1 MMNTLISKD
10 GTIISYEKIGTG
22 PSLILVSSAAADH
35 KDAEQLAVQLANHF
49 TVFNYDRRGRG
60 QSTDS
65 SKYAVEREVEDIDA
79 LINEAGGNSFLFGS
93 SSGAVLAL
101 EAANKL
107 GDKVTKLFMYEPPF
121 IIDQSRPRVP
131 ANYVQH
137 LNNLIGEGKRN
148 EAVEYYMIEALGI
161 PSEYLEYMK
170 ADPSWNS
177 MEGMAHTLAY
187 DGMIMGETQSG
198 KPLPG
203 DRWKVNIPTAIM
215 VGENSEHY
223 FHAAAKSLV
232 ELLPLAKYQTLSG
245 QDHSAVVMAP
255 NVLSNEMVNF
265 YLKLHQ
271 NPTDISI

>member
-1 MMNTLISKD
+1 MNTLISKD
-10 GTIISYEKIGTG
+10 GTKIAYKKQGTG
-22 PSLILVSSAAADH
+22 PSLILVASAAADH

-49 TVFNYDRRGRG
+49 TVYNYDRRGRG

-65 SKYAVEREVEDIDA
+65 SNYAVEREVEDIEA

-101 EAANKL
+101 EAANLLK
-107 GDKVTKLFMYEPPF
+107 DKVRKLFMYEPPF
-121 IIDQSRPRVP
+121 IIDDSRPPVP

-148 EAVEYYMIEALGI
+148 KAVEYYMSEALGI

-170 ADPSWNS
+170 ADPSWKS
-177 MEGMAHTLAY
+177 MEEMAHTLAY

-198 KPLPG
+198 RPLPV
-203 DRWKVNIPTAIM
+203 DRWEVNVPTSIV
-215 VGENSEHY
+215 VGENSESY
-223 FHAAAKSLV
+223 FHDAAKSLV

-245 QDHSAVVMAP
+245 QDHSAVMMAP
-255 NVLSNEMVNF
+255 EVLAKEMVNF
-265 YLKLHQ
+265 YLYQ
-271 NPTDISI
+271 NPNEISI

>member
-1 MMNTLISKD
+1 MNTLISKD
-10 GTIISYEKIGTG
+10 GTKIAYTKQGTG
-22 PSLILVSSAAADH
+22 PSLILVASAAADH

-49 TVFNYDRRGRG
+49 TVYNYDRRGRG

-65 SKYAVEREVEDIDA
+65 SKYTVEREVEDIEA

-107 GDKVTKLFMYEPPF
+107 EDKVSKLFMYEPPF
-121 IIDQSRPRVP
+121 IIDDSRPRVP

-137 LNNLIGEGKRN
+137 LNDLIGEGKRN
-148 EAVEYYMIEALGI
+148 EAVEYYMREALGI

-170 ADPSWNS
+170 AEPSWKS

-198 KPLPG
+198 KPLPV
-203 DRWKVNIPTAIM
+203 DRWVVNVPISVMA
-215 VGENSEHY
+215 GENSEPY
-223 FHAAAKSLV
+223 FHDAAKSLV
-232 ELLPLAKYQTLSG
+232 EMLPLASYQTLSG
-245 QDHSAVVMAP
+245 QDHSAVMMAP
-255 NVLSNEMVNF
+255 DLLANEMVNF
-265 YLKLHQ
+265 YLYQ
-271 NPTDISI
+271 NPNEVSI